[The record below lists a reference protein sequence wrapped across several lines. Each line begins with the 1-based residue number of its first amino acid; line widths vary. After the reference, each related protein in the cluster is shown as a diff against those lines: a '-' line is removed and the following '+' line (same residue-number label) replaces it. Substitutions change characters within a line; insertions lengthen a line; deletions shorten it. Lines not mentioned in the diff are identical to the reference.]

1 MARKNITGI
10 SFCGWELNPDEE
22 RAVKKWLKDKGISAK
37 HFMRFL
43 IRQHIK
49 KEKLLNNEK

>member
-10 SFCGWELNPDEE
+10 SFCGWELETKEE
-22 RAVKKWLKDKGISAK
+22 LAVKKWLKDKDISAK
-37 HFMRFL
+37 HFMRYL

-49 KEKLLNNEK
+49 NEKLLKS

>member
-10 SFCGWELNPDEE
+10 SFCGWELETKEE
-22 RAVKKWLKDKGISAK
+22 LAVKKWLADKRISAK

>member
-37 HFMRFL
+37 HFMRYL
-43 IRQHIK
+43 IRRHIK
-49 KEKLLNNEK
+49 DEKLLD

>member
-10 SFCGWELNPDEE
+10 SFCGWELETKEE
-22 RAVKKWLKDKGISAK
+22 LAVKKWLTDKRISAK

-49 KEKLLNNEK
+49 KEKLLN